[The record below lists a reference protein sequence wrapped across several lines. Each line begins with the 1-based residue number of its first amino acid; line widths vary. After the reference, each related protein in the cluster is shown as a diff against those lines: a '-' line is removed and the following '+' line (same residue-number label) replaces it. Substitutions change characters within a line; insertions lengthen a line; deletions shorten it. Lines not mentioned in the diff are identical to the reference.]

1 MADVTVEDVAEA
13 IVTALRAVENA
24 GQFPEAF
31 TASVNY
37 VSKKR
42 FTEVTTDPEVYV
54 FPREETNEPEDRE
67 TQRFSLGVGIAILRK
82 VSNSEYETVKPLL
95 QLPRKIRKFLIGLN
109 LVDCEWKST
118 SIEVLYGGR
127 ELKED
132 LTLVTTIGSSYWIDQ

>member
-13 IVTALRAVENA
+13 IATVLTAVENA

-42 FTEVTTDPEVYV
+42 YTEVTTDPEVYV
-54 FPREETNEPEDRE
+54 FPRGETTETGDRQ
-67 TQRFSLGVGIAILRK
+67 TQRYFMDVGIVVMRK
-82 VSNSEYETVKPLL
+82 VSNSNYESIRPLL
-95 QLPRKIRKFLIGLN
+95 QLPRKIRKYLIDRDMA
-109 LVDCEWKST
+109 DCEWDGT
-118 SIEVLYGGR
+118 TIDVLYGGR

-132 LTLVTTIGSSYWIDQ
+132 LTLVTTIESKYWIDQ

>member
-1 MADVTVEDVAEA
+1 MADVIVEDVAEA
-13 IVTALRAVENA
+13 IVTALTAVENA

-54 FPREETNEPEDRE
+54 FPREETNELEDRE

-109 LVDCEWKST
+109 LVDCEWKNT